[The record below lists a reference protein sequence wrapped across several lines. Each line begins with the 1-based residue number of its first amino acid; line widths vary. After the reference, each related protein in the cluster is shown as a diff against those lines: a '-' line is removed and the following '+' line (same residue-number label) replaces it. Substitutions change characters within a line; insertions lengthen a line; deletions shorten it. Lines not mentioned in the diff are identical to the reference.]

1 MHSSHCHLD
10 LIHTF
15 GSSMSLAFH
24 IHPHGHPRACVLFA
38 LTSSLYFPL
47 FLPSLFL
54 FLFLFLT
61 NKKFMAN
68 LYNSAK
74 EGVDTNDVLSFPT
87 ENAIPS

>member
-1 MHSSHCHLD
+1 MR
-10 LIHTF
+10 
-15 GSSMSLAFH
+15 SL
-24 IHPHGHPRACVLFA
+24 LA
-38 LTSSLYFPL
+38 LTFSFYFPL

-74 EGVDTNDVLSFPT
+74 EGVDTNDVFSFPT
-87 ENAIPS
+87 PSAHQTAKAKVHRSDGHPNPAARIKSQKKAGE